1 MSNVIEK
8 IEELLKREWT
18 EEDRKII
25 DSLQANI
32 KYYKK
37 FIPKAVI
44 EDIMKAIDLC
54 GRIKDNNDILVSEI
68 ELLKQKVAGG
78 DLKITDIIPPPNI
91 NFDQVAEAEVE
102 ELLSQLDK

>member
-1 MSNVIEK
+1 MSSVIEK

-18 EEDRKII
+18 EEDRKVIA
-25 DSLQANI
+25 DLQANI

-54 GRIKDNNDILVSEI
+54 VRIKDNHDTLVSEI
-68 ELLKQKVAGG
+68 QQLKQ
-78 DLKITDIIPPPNI
+78 
-91 NFDQVAEAEVE
+91 
-102 ELLSQLDK
+102 

>member
-1 MSNVIEK
+1 MSSVIEK

-18 EEDRKII
+18 EEDRKVIA
-25 DSLQANI
+25 DLQANI

-54 GRIKDNNDILVSEI
+54 VRIKDNHDNLVSEI
-68 ELLKQKVAGG
+68 QKLKQ
-78 DLKITDIIPPPNI
+78 
-91 NFDQVAEAEVE
+91 
-102 ELLSQLDK
+102 

>member
-18 EEDRKII
+18 DEDRKII
-25 DSLQANI
+25 DNLKANI

-44 EDIMKAIDLC
+44 EDMLKAIDLC
-54 GRIKDNNDILVSEI
+54 MRVKDERDKLSN
-68 ELLKQKVAGG
+68 
-78 DLKITDIIPPPNI
+78 PPEQ
-91 NFDQVAEAEVE
+91 F
-102 ELLSQLDK
+102 